1 MLKNLLKLDDDE
13 EEVGAGE
20 TAAVLASPAET
31 AAECRARSGIY
42 HLLSGVFVEEPGTE
56 FLAALRTAEV
66 REQFAA
72 AGLRFDSDFLDT
84 PLANLAEA
92 LAIEYTTL
100 FAASGGFPP
109 VESVRLFGRFKQE
122 PNFETMQTYRRLG
135 FALRPGR
142 FEVFADQ
149 LGIELMFVAE
159 LLERAALALEQGDTR
174 AHRRLEKEIKRFL
187 VQHLGRWVRG
197 YCRLIERTA
206 EHSFY
211 REMARFLGGFAA
223 EEIEA
228 MALSIEDADHARP
241 VVPKA
246 EVRVEFD
253 PNEPVCNGCVSE
265 AITQQNVQ
273 PLHDLR

>member
-159 LLERAALALEQGDTR
+159 LLERAALALEQGDTH